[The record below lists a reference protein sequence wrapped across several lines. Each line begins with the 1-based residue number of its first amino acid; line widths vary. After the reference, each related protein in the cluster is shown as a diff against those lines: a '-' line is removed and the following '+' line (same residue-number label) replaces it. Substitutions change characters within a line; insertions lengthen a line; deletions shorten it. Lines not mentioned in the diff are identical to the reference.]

1 MATSRLF
8 SARGRVG
15 GWWWGVLAL
24 IFGWYVS
31 LSFQKTYPII
41 VYSVTIVDPI
51 FVTFGQIC
59 NFRDPNLLTFYF
71 YEM

>member
-1 MATSRLF
+1 M
-8 SARGRVG
+8 G
-15 GWWWGVLAL
+15 GGGGVLAL

-31 LSFQKTYPII
+31 LSFQKN
-41 VYSVTIVDPI
+41 SVTIVDPI

-71 YEM
+71 FEL

>member
-1 MATSRLF
+1 M
-8 SARGRVG
+8 G
-15 GWWWGVLAL
+15 GGGGGGVLAL

-51 FVTFGQIC
+51 FFTFGQIC

-71 YEM
+71 YEL